1 MVEPLGYEQDL
12 LAVGLREPHSVD
24 GFFLQPRLQKIF
36 EIFFTEQI
44 ERIAGN
50 AAQQHI
56 EQASGACSPQKVSD
70 RTKQRHQS
78 HTGATPPAFGKALR
92 VQGKESALT
101 KSADLQKRPFDTPI
115 RGRAY
120 RIARLN
126 ASWC

>member
-1 MVEPLGYEQDL
+1 MRGPQSIAGYC
-12 LAVGLREPHSVD
+12 
-24 GFFLQPRLQKIF
+24 LQPRLQKIF

-44 ERIAGN
+44 ETIAGN

-70 RTKQRHQS
+70 RTKQRHHS

-92 VQGKESALT
+92 VPGKESDLT
-101 KSADLQKRPFDTPI
+101 KSAELQKRAFDAPI
-115 RGRAY
+115 HARAY

-126 ASWC
+126 ASLFYRSL